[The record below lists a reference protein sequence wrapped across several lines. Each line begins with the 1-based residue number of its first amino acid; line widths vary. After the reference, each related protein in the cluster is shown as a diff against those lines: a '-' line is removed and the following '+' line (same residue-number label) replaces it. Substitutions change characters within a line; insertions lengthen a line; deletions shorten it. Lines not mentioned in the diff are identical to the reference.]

1 MGNYTFEAYFTYD
14 PGTGIA
20 ENDREAISARYANGV
35 LHVEGVT
42 EGEFELCIYNLTG
55 KPVRT
60 ATETVVDVADLAKGC
75 YLVKVTTAEAEE
87 VVKFIKK

>member
-1 MGNYTFEAYFTYD
+1 M
-14 PGTGIA
+14 
-20 ENDREAISARYANGV
+20 
-35 LHVEGVT
+35 EGVT

-55 KPVRT
+55 KPVRM

-87 VVKFIKK
+87 VFSRCPARFVLRGITLYFIALWNVGLRKVS

>member
-1 MGNYTFEAYFTYD
+1 M
-14 PGTGIA
+14 
-20 ENDREAISARYANGV
+20 
-35 LHVEGVT
+35 LT

-75 YLVKVTTAEAEE
+75 YLVKVTTAEAEKT
-87 VVKFIKK
+87 VKFIKK